1 MNNLSVVWEE
11 KGKVSVQERPIHQ
24 PKSDEVLIKVN
35 ACGLCG
41 TDLHIVSGEFTG
53 ALPGVVIGHECS
65 GTIMEIGSEVKAF
78 QVGDRVAV
86 DPNRACGTCS
96 YCLEPV

>member
-53 ALPGVVIGHECS
+53 ALPGRGYRERMQRNDH
-65 GTIMEIGSEVKAF
+65 G
-78 QVGDRVAV
+78 
-86 DPNRACGTCS
+86 NRQRGES
-96 YCLEPV
+96 IPGR